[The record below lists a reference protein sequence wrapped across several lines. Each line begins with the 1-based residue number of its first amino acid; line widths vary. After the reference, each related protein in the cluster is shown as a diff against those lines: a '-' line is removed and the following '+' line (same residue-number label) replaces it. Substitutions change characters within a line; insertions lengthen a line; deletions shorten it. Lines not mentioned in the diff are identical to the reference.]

1 MVTVSTTTQED
12 VEVGTLEARVRELES
27 RIEALQEQLP
37 EDRVTI
43 VVFSGELDR
52 VLAAFIIATGAMA
65 MGQQVSMF
73 FTFWGINTL
82 KKQRILDG
90 KSLTEKMM
98 SLMTPA
104 TTAQMGV
111 SNLNF
116 FGVGAKMLRYMMKE
130 KNVES
135 FEGLIDLAE
144 EMGATMYSCAMS
156 QDVMGIKV
164 EELRDTA
171 EISGVAGFMADALRS
186 KATLFI

>member
-1 MVTVSTTTQED
+1 MVTVPTTTK
-12 VEVGTLEARVRELES
+12 EVLNTSSLETRIQELEN
-27 RIEALQEQLP
+27 RIEVLQEQLP

-104 TTAQMGV
+104 NTAHMGV

-164 EELRDTA
+164 EELRETA

>member
-1 MVTVSTTTQED
+1 MVTVSTTTQEEI
-12 VEVGTLEARVRELES
+12 EVGTLEARVREIES

-164 EELRDTA
+164 EELRETA

>member
-164 EELRDTA
+164 EELRETA

>member
-1 MVTVSTTTQED
+1 MVTVPTTTK
-12 VEVGTLEARVRELES
+12 EVLNTSSLETRIQELEN
-27 RIEALQEQLP
+27 RIEVLQEQLP

-82 KKQRILDG
+82 KKERILDG

-104 TTAQMGV
+104 NPAQMGV

-164 EELRDTA
+164 EELRETA

>member
-1 MVTVSTTTQED
+1 MVTVSATTQEH